1 MSASV
6 VLFAFF
12 KIWTRHSI
20 CHNISICYSFSVFLV
35 VFVLNH
41 LTFMFPVPLG
51 KIRMN
56 VEIWKQDEERYH
68 IENQGTLHPQGVI
81 TLDVKWNNTMTE
93 KNAKLYLQ
101 GMITNQLQKFI
112 RTWSGPGFAN
122 TPNFSRWLHCEY
134 GGNHSNLQN
143 SFFFTFFKTN
153 TIYINYKC
161 CKPDLNH
168 LINWRIIHV
177 STRWVDLS
185 VSWSA
190 DSHIRK

>member
-12 KIWTRHSI
+12 KIWTSHSI
-20 CHNISICYSFSVFLV
+20 CHNIPICYSFAVCLV
-35 VFVLNH
+35 VFILNH

-68 IENQGTLHPQGVI
+68 VENQGKLHPQGVI

-112 RTWSGPGFAN
+112 IIWSGSGFAN
-122 TPNFSRWLHCEY
+122 FLRWLHWGY
-134 GGNHSNLQN
+134 GRSHFNMQN

-153 TIYINYKC
+153 TIYSN
-161 CKPDLNH
+161 
-168 LINWRIIHV
+168 
-177 STRWVDLS
+177 
-185 VSWSA
+185 SW
-190 DSHIRK
+190 